1 MSPGG
6 FYREAIQ
13 AWSMITPRLTGGP
26 GRLGNNHVFHN
37 PQITDEAG
45 LPLTPI
51 PWMARR
57 GLYRT
62 GQVRGL
68 SGVGLRREQWDQLVE
83 LRRRIPDL
91 PLADETHY
99 VLSAPAGDKT
109 MAQLPYKELYLTFR
123 AKVENPRHFEEKWVE
138 ALGVDIGDEWK
149 EVWRRVHGS
158 HCSFRVRS
166 HVWRQLNLNF
176 WTAYMDFAY
185 IARGDGFCLLCGQ
198 RARERWHVVV
208 DCEVVVRLWGRLL
221 GVVGVWGGAVLERA
235 EMAHGMGGTGDGTVI
250 RNRLGFTLR
259 SVVQSM
265 RGVRV
270 GGIDETVDRLWSLF
284 LRCLKK
290 ELVEEWYVAKLQGS
304 VTRFASQVLIG
315 GVLGT
320 LVDGAVVWGPLFD
333 DVGYRYW
340 DLFD

>member
-1 MSPGG
+1 MIGSQAAGYSGLDVLSADLSQLELRSQWRGTMSPGG

-26 GRLGNNHVFHN
+26 GRLGNDLVFHN

-99 VLSAPAGDKT
+99 VLSAPAGEKT

-138 ALGVDIGDEWK
+138 ALGVDIGVEW
-149 EVWRRVHGS
+149 
-158 HCSFRVRS
+158 
-166 HVWRQLNLNF
+166 
-176 WTAYMDFAY
+176 
-185 IARGDGFCLLCGQ
+185 RGI
-198 RARERWHVVV
+198 
-208 DCEVVVRLWGRLL
+208 
-221 GVVGVWGGAVLERA
+221 WGGSWLDPQSCA
-235 EMAHGMGGTGDGTVI
+235 
-250 RNRLGFTLR
+250 NTL
-259 SVVQSM
+259 SNMCFSQNVFA
-265 RGVRV
+265 
-270 GGIDETVDRLWSLF
+270 W
-284 LRCLKK
+284 
-290 ELVEEWYVAKLQGS
+290 WAKS
-304 VTRFASQVLIG
+304 
-315 GVLGT
+315 
-320 LVDGAVVWGPLFD
+320 
-333 DVGYRYW
+333 
-340 DLFD
+340 